1 MSPSPSPRLP
11 LGPRRRSLLAS
22 AAGAA
27 LLVGCTGD
35 PDAGDAGI
43 DPSAAERVRARAA
56 RDSEGLAGR
65 YAAVMAAHPGL
76 AERLGPLREEVVRH
90 AEAFGG
96 VRVASP
102 EVSGTAVSPE
112 ASESE
117 TAETEETEE
126 TEAPGTP
133 SGSARAAGPGDAGG
147 VPADEK
153 GALALLADAERKLA
167 DRRAGALL
175 SVPGESARLLAS
187 VAAAGAAHVWLL
199 TEGGR

>member
-112 ASESE
+112 ASESGTAE
-117 TAETEETEE
+117 TAETEASEN
-126 TEAPGTP
+126 P

-167 DRRAGALL
+167 DRRSGALL

-187 VAAAGAAHVWLL
+187 VAAAGAAHVLLL

>member
-112 ASESE
+112 VSGTAVSPEAS
-117 TAETEETEE
+117 
-126 TEAPGTP
+126 P

-187 VAAAGAAHVWLL
+187 VAAAGAAHVFLL